1 MSANLLRTLLRKLEP
16 VFAVPFDLD
25 TSPTANHLRSCH
37 SLAALKWLH
46 AVVLTTGHYAN
57 VPNHSVVSWNAI
69 ITAYEQKDIGFVTVK
84 LFYKMLDQGI
94 EFDYIT
100 VVTVISACARLGEL
114 CTGKW
119 VHELVKRKA
128 LVEEGRKHFKSRK
141 IEYSIVPG
149 VEPYAC
155 TVYLLGQ
162 AGQLLEAYEFLEKM
176 TIEPDA
182 NVSGAMLDAC
192 RIHGNLELAE
202 SVADQ
207 LFDLNPLTVL
217 STY

>member
-1 MSANLLRTLLRKLEP
+1 MK
-16 VFAVPFDLD
+16 
-25 TSPTANHLRSCH
+25 
-37 SLAALKWLH
+37 
-46 AVVLTTGHYAN
+46 
-57 VPNHSVVSWNAI
+57 NHSVVSWNAI
-69 ITAYEQKDIGFVTVK
+69 ITAYEQNDIGFVTIK

-119 VHELVKRKA
+119 VHELVKRKG
-128 LVEEGRKHFKSRK
+128 LVEEGRKHFKSMK

-155 TVYLLGQ
+155 TVYLLRR
-162 AGQLLEAYEFLEKM
+162 AGQLLEAYEFIENM
-176 TIEPDA
+176 PIEPDA

-192 RIHGNLELAE
+192 RIHGNLE
-202 SVADQ
+202 
-207 LFDLNPLTVL
+207 
-217 STY
+217 